1 MTSQF
6 DSEIE
11 SFFDEA
17 SWNDTAEEFQD
28 LLAKYDSQ
36 SSTDDI
42 NMVIDTLNNES
53 TMAVDGNSADPG
65 LLLPFNKSIMRNET
79 SNSHL
84 PAENA
89 LGNNTDIPTVY
100 TPGVLESF
108 NSALYISPV
117 EYQMLRTNTIA
128 AIMDPVSD
136 NPFNFSDIAVD
147 ELLTFDTP
155 SQSSTAHLN
164 HLGGLFAMDDSV
176 ERVKA
181 IPCQNFSSIQVGQLN
196 TRFEK
201 LSLDASGTISQPP
214 NANNS
219 LRGTTSAGLALRVTK
234 R

>member
-1 MTSQF
+1 MIPQLDMEI
-6 DSEIE
+6 DSI
-11 SFFDEA
+11 FNEA

-36 SSTDDI
+36 STTNDI

-53 TMAVDGNSADPG
+53 TMVVDGNSTDPG
-65 LLLPFNKSIMRNET
+65 LLLPFNESIMQNET

-89 LGNNTDIPTVY
+89 LGHNTDIPTIY

-108 NSALYISPV
+108 NSPLYISPV
-117 EYQMLRTNTIA
+117 EHQMLPTNTIA
-128 AIMDPVSD
+128 AVMDPVSD
-136 NPFNFSDIAVD
+136 NQFNFSDITVD
-147 ELLTFDTP
+147 ELLAFDTP
-155 SQSSTAHLN
+155 SQNSTAHLN
-164 HLGGLFAMDDSV
+164 HLGGLFTTGNSV
-176 ERVKA
+176 ERVEA
-181 IPCQNFSSIQVGQLN
+181 IPLQNFSSTQVGQMN
-196 TRFEK
+196 ARFEE
-201 LSLDASGTISQPP
+201 LSLDVGGTISQLP